1 MPKQAVQAFYYL
13 GMLNCGQSGSA
24 LAVGTLQSLATS
36 VRPAVAALGVM
47 AAFGAFASPASAATA
62 DCSRPADGRKNTVE
76 CRISVPGLAAGKSF
90 TYAFVRKGCYHPGS
104 VVSRNGEIVVRRN
117 DIGAG
122 TWHISVA
129 PKPPGKAAPWRF
141 GFRLPK
147 R

>member
-1 MPKQAVQAFYYL
+1 M
-13 GMLNCGQSGSA
+13 A
-24 LAVGTLQSLATS
+24 LA
-36 VRPAVAALGVM
+36 AVAATATLWSLG
-47 AAFGAFASPASAATA
+47 GTASAATA

-104 VVSRNGEIVVRRN
+104 VLSRNGEIVVRRN

-129 PKPPGKAAPWRF
+129 PKPPGKAASWRF
-141 GFRLPK
+141 GFRLP
-147 R
+147 RR